1 MRGGSRVA
9 RRWLD
14 QSFLGRSLWQIVPRD
29 HHQSTH
35 SLRRRQIIT
44 VVVVVVGAIVLGIS
58 LRIEPGSPWFYPS
71 SVALASVWAAGA
83 FASGPLHLGRIVSIT
98 GDDHRRPVLQPIL
111 LGLAMAGVF
120 VVGALLVRQIDPL
133 AAQVGN
139 VLKYATEGSLP
150 ILAVI
155 TIINGIAEELF
166 FRGAAY
172 AAITRHPVVWTTVAY
187 TVATAATGNIMLSFA
202 AALLGVVVGLQRR
215 ASGGILAPILTH
227 CTWSIAMLFLLPV
240 IFGLR

>member
-1 MRGGSRVA
+1 MA

-14 QSFLGRSLWQIVPRD
+14 QSFLGRSLWQTVPRN
-29 HHQSTH
+29 HRQTSQL
-35 SLRRRQIIT
+35 LRRRQIT
-44 VVVVVVGAIVLGIS
+44 AVTVVVVGAIVLGVS
-58 LRIEPGSPWFYPS
+58 LRIEPGSVWFYPS
-71 SVALASVWAAGA
+71 SLLLAAVWAVGA
-83 FASGPLHLGRIVSIT
+83 LASGPLYLGRIVDVRGET
-98 GDDHRRPVLQPIL
+98 PRRPIVQPIAI
-111 LGLAMAGVF
+111 GLAMGTVF
-120 VVGALLVRQIDPL
+120 ALGALIVRQIEPL
-133 AAQVGN
+133 ADQVGG
-139 VLKYATEGSLP
+139 VLQFAIAGSLP

-155 TIINGIAEELF
+155 TLVNGIAEELF

-187 TVATAATGNIMLSFA
+187 TVATAATGNLMLSFA

-227 CTWSIAMLFLLPV
+227 CTWSMMMLFVLPP

>member
-1 MRGGSRVA
+1 MA

-14 QSFLGRSLWQIVPRD
+14 QSFLGRSLWQTVPRN
-29 HHQSTH
+29 HRQS
-35 SLRRRQIIT
+35 SQLLRRRQIT
-44 VVVVVVGAIVLGIS
+44 AVTVVVVGAIVLGVS
-58 LRIEPGSPWFYPS
+58 LRIEPGSVWFYPS
-71 SVALASVWAAGA
+71 SLLLAAVWAVGA
-83 FASGPLHLGRIVSIT
+83 LASGPLYLGRIVDVRGET
-98 GDDHRRPVLQPIL
+98 PRRPIVQPIAI
-111 LGLAMAGVF
+111 GLAMGTVF
-120 VVGALLVRQIDPL
+120 ALGALIVRQIEPL
-133 AAQVGN
+133 ADQVGG
-139 VLKYATEGSLP
+139 VLQFAIAGSLP

-155 TIINGIAEELF
+155 TLVNGIAEELF

-187 TVATAATGNIMLSFA
+187 TVATAATGNLMLSFA

-227 CTWSIAMLFLLPV
+227 CTWSMMMLFVLPP